1 MKAKTKTHQRLM
13 AVVLSLIMVLTGSL
27 LVACG
32 GGGTSNSGS
41 SSGGVSGGGG
51 GGVSGGELNVFI
63 WAEYLPD
70 SVVTKFTEETGIK
83 VNVSNYSSNE
93 DLLAKVQSSNEGIYD
108 VVVPS
113 DYMVKMM
120 AEEGLLEELDKDS
133 LPNLSNLDTSFL
145 DPSFDP
151 GNTYSL
157 PYMGGVAMI
166 VYNKNVVTEPITGY
180 EQLFDPQYANS
191 IVALDDFRAVIG
203 MTAKSLGYSLNTTDD
218 AELAQVATRL
228 EELKPNVRLL
238 DSDSPKSAMLSGETS
253 IGYMWNA
260 EVAICQEEDDSFEA
274 VFPSEGCYLFLDN
287 LSVLKGAKNREN
299 ALKFI
304 NFILEPEVSKMIS
317 EEFPYLN
324 PNKAAVAL
332 LPDSY
337 RDNPVSNV
345 PAEVIAKGEY
355 VQDLGADVVK
365 YDELWTE
372 FTR

>member
-1 MKAKTKTHQRLM
+1 M
-13 AVVLSLIMVLTGSL
+13 AVALSLALMLTGSQL
-27 LVACG
+27 IACG
-32 GGGTSNSGS
+32 GGE
-41 SSGGVSGGGG
+41 SGGDGGGSGG
-51 GGVSGGELNVFI
+51 SADAGELNLYI

-70 SVVTKFTEETGIK
+70 SVLERFTEETGIK
-83 VNVSNYSSNE
+83 VNVSIYSSNE
-93 DLLAKVQSSNEGIYD
+93 DLLAKVQGSNEGIYD

-120 AEEGLLEELDKDS
+120 AEEGLLEELDKEA
-133 LPNLSNLDTSFL
+133 LPNLDNIAESFL

-151 GNTYSL
+151 DNTYSV
-157 PYMGGVAMI
+157 PYMGGAAMI
-166 VYNKNVVTEPITGY
+166 VYDSSVVTEPITGY
-180 EQLFDPQYANS
+180 QELFDPKYANS

-203 MTAKSLGYSLNTTDD
+203 MTAKSLGYSLNTTDED
-218 AELAQVATRL
+218 ELAEVATRL
-228 EELKPNVRLL
+228 EQLKPNVKLL

-260 EVAICQEEDDSFEA
+260 EVAICQEEDPSFEA

-287 LSVLKGAKNREN
+287 LSILKGAKNREN

-324 PNKAAVAL
+324 PNEEAVAL

-345 PAEVIAKGEY
+345 PPEVIAKGEY
-355 VQDLGADVVK
+355 VQDLGADVGK

>member
-1 MKAKTKTHQRLM
+1 M
-13 AVVLSLIMVLTGSL
+13 AIMLSLTLLLTGSQL
-27 LVACG
+27 TACG
-32 GGGTSNSGS
+32 GGG
-41 SSGGVSGGGG
+41 GGGG
-51 GGVSGGELNVFI
+51 GSEGAGELNLYI

-70 SVVTKFTEETGIK
+70 AVVERFTEETGIK

-93 DLLAKVQSSNEGIYD
+93 DLLAKVQGSNEGIYD

-120 AEEGLLEELDKDS
+120 AEEGLLEELDKDA
-133 LPNLSNLDTSFL
+133 LPNLANIEENFL

-151 GNTYSL
+151 GNTYSV

-166 VYNKNVVTEPITGY
+166 VYNRDVVTEPITGY
-180 EQLFDPQYANS
+180 QQLFDPQYANS

-218 AELAQVATRL
+218 TELAQVALRL
-228 EELKPNVRLL
+228 EELRPNIKLF

-260 EVAICQEEDDSFEA
+260 EVAICQEESDSFEA

-287 LSVLKGAKNREN
+287 LSVLKGAQNREN
-299 ALKFI
+299 ALAFI
-304 NFILEPEVSKMIS
+304 NFIMEPEISKMIS

-324 PNKAAVAL
+324 PNREAVAL

-345 PAEVIAKGEY
+345 PAEIIAKGEY
-355 VQDLGADVVK
+355 VTDLGADVAK

>member
-1 MKAKTKTHQRLM
+1 M
-13 AVVLSLIMVLTGSL
+13 AVLLSLVLAVTGSQ

-32 GGGTSNSGS
+32 GGG
-41 SSGGVSGGGG
+41 GGGEA
-51 GGVSGGELNVFI
+51 GELNLFV
-63 WAEYLPD
+63 WTEYLPD
-70 SVVTKFTEETGIK
+70 SVVQKFTEETGIR
-83 VNVSNYSSNE
+83 VNVSTYSSNE
-93 DLLAKVQSSNEGIYD
+93 DLLAKVQSGNEGTYD

-120 AEEGLLEELDKDS
+120 AAEGLLDELDKAA
-133 LPNLSNLDTSFL
+133 LPNLSNIEDSFL

-151 GNTYSL
+151 GNTYSV
-157 PYMGGVAMI
+157 PYMGGVAML
-166 VYNKNVVTEPITGY
+166 VYNKDAVTEPITGY

-203 MTAKSLGYSLNTTDD
+203 MASKSLGYGLNTTKD
-218 AELAQVATRL
+218 AELTQVAAQL
-228 EELKPNVRLL
+228 EKLKPNVKLL

-260 EVAICQEEDDSFEA
+260 EVAICQQESDDFEA

-304 NFILEPEVSKMIS
+304 NFILEPKVSKMIS

-324 PNKAAVAL
+324 PNREAVAL

-345 PAEVIAKGEY
+345 PSEVIAKGEY
-355 VQDLGADVVK
+355 VLDLGADVVK